1 MIDTANQEGVSMP
14 GKKDQTEVAEPHAAD
29 AEASDEAAEQPAAAE
44 PEAKSEISDS
54 DAADS
59 ATPDEVAEP
68 PADAELQRE
77 STKATNRRRIS
88 VSVRALVVASLVV
101 ALLAFAGIMTWL
113 YIDEKAKLD
122 LQERQ
127 AANNARAEQ
136 IALDYAVGAA
146 KIDFQDLGPWKK
158 NLVEKT
164 TAELKEK
171 LSNAATSMEQILVP
185 MQWKS
190 SAVPLVAKVRSH
202 TNGIYVVDTFVGV
215 ETKTMQAPEGLQSTA
230 TYSITIDSNHDWQIS
245 DVGGIGAV
253 LGQK

>member
-1 MIDTANQEGVSMP
+1 MP
-14 GKKDQTEVAEPHAAD
+14 GKDQTEIAEPHPAD
-29 AEASDEAAEQPAAAE
+29 AEAADEAAKQPAGSE
-44 PEAKSEISDS
+44 PSAKSEISDS
-54 DAADS
+54 DAAD
-59 ATPDEVAEP
+59 AEAADEAAEQTAAAEP
-68 PADAELQRE
+68 QRK
-77 STKATNRRRIS
+77 STRATNGHRVS
-88 VSVRALVVASLVV
+88 VSVRTLVVATSIV
-101 ALLAFAGIMTWL
+101 ALLALAGVTTWL
-113 YIDEKAKLD
+113 YIDEKAKFD
-122 LQERQ
+122 AQGRQ
-127 AANNARAEQ
+127 AANNAHAEQ

-171 LSNAATSMEQILVP
+171 LSSAATSMEQILVP
-185 MQWKS
+185 LQWKS
-190 SAVPLVAKVRSH
+190 TAVPLVAKVRSH

-245 DVGGIGAV
+245 DVGGIGTV

>member
-1 MIDTANQEGVSMP
+1 MP
-14 GKKDQTEVAEPHAAD
+14 GKDQTEIAEPHPAD
-29 AEASDEAAEQPAAAE
+29 AEAAYEAAKQPAGSE
-44 PEAKSEISDS
+44 PSAKSEISDS
-54 DAADS
+54 DAAD
-59 ATPDEVAEP
+59 AEAADEAAEQTAAAEP
-68 PADAELQRE
+68 QRK
-77 STKATNRRRIS
+77 STRATNGHRVS
-88 VSVRALVVASLVV
+88 VSVRTLVVATSIV
-101 ALLAFAGIMTWL
+101 ALLALAGVTTWL
-113 YIDEKAKLD
+113 YIDEKAKFD
-122 LQERQ
+122 AQGRQ
-127 AANNARAEQ
+127 AANNAHAEQ

-171 LSNAATSMEQILVP
+171 LSSAATSMEQILVP
-185 MQWKS
+185 LQWKS
-190 SAVPLVAKVRSH
+190 TAVPLVAKVRSH

>member
-1 MIDTANQEGVSMP
+1 MP
-14 GKKDQTEVAEPHAAD
+14 GKDQTEIAEPHTAD
-29 AEASDEAAEQPAAAE
+29 AEAADEAAKQPAGSE
-44 PEAKSEISDS
+44 PSAKSEISDS
-54 DAADS
+54 DAAD
-59 ATPDEVAEP
+59 AEAADEAAEQTAAAEP
-68 PADAELQRE
+68 QRK
-77 STKATNRRRIS
+77 STRATNGHRVS
-88 VSVRALVVASLVV
+88 VSVRTLVVATSIV
-101 ALLAFAGIMTWL
+101 ALLALAGVTTWL
-113 YIDEKAKLD
+113 YIDEKAKFD
-122 LQERQ
+122 AQGRQ
-127 AANNARAEQ
+127 AANNAHAEQ

-171 LSNAATSMEQILVP
+171 LSSAATSMEQILVP
-185 MQWKS
+185 LQWKS
-190 SAVPLVAKVRSH
+190 TAVPLVAKVRSH

-245 DVGGIGAV
+245 DVGGIGTV

>member
-1 MIDTANQEGVSMP
+1 MP
-14 GKKDQTEVAEPHAAD
+14 GKDQTEIAEPHPAD
-29 AEASDEAAEQPAAAE
+29 AEAADEAAKQPAGSE
-44 PEAKSEISDS
+44 PSAKSEISDS
-54 DAADS
+54 DAAD
-59 ATPDEVAEP
+59 AEAADEAAEQTAAAEP
-68 PADAELQRE
+68 QRK
-77 STKATNRRRIS
+77 STRATNGHRVS
-88 VSVRALVVASLVV
+88 VSVRTLVVATSIV
-101 ALLAFAGIMTWL
+101 ALLALAGVTTWL
-113 YIDEKAKLD
+113 YIDEKAKFD
-122 LQERQ
+122 AQGRQ
-127 AANNARAEQ
+127 AANNAHAEQ

-171 LSNAATSMEQILVP
+171 LSSAATSMEQILVP

-190 SAVPLVAKVRSH
+190 TAVPLVAKVRSH

-245 DVGGIGAV
+245 DVGGIGTV

>member
-1 MIDTANQEGVSMP
+1 MP
-14 GKKDQTEVAEPHAAD
+14 GKDQTEIAEPPPAD
-29 AEASDEAAEQPAAAE
+29 AEAAYEAAKQPAGSE
-44 PEAKSEISDS
+44 PSAKSEISDS
-54 DAADS
+54 DAAD
-59 ATPDEVAEP
+59 AEAADEAAEQTAAAEP
-68 PADAELQRE
+68 QRK
-77 STKATNRRRIS
+77 STRATNGHRVS
-88 VSVRALVVASLVV
+88 VSVRTLVVATSIV
-101 ALLAFAGIMTWL
+101 ALLALAGVTTWL
-113 YIDEKAKLD
+113 YIDEKAKFD
-122 LQERQ
+122 AQGRQ
-127 AANNARAEQ
+127 AANNAHAEQ

-171 LSNAATSMEQILVP
+171 LSSAATSMEQILVP
-185 MQWKS
+185 LQWKS
-190 SAVPLVAKVRSH
+190 TAVPLVAKVRSH

-253 LGQK
+253 LGQKE

>member
-1 MIDTANQEGVSMP
+1 MP
-14 GKKDQTEVAEPHAAD
+14 GKDQTEIAEPHPAD
-29 AEASDEAAEQPAAAE
+29 AEAAYEAAKQPAGSE
-44 PEAKSEISDS
+44 PSAKSEISDS
-54 DAADS
+54 DAAD
-59 ATPDEVAEP
+59 AEAADEAAEQTAAAEP
-68 PADAELQRE
+68 QRK
-77 STKATNRRRIS
+77 STRATNGHRVS
-88 VSVRALVVASLVV
+88 VSVRTLVVATSIV
-101 ALLAFAGIMTWL
+101 ALLALAGVTTWL
-113 YIDEKAKLD
+113 YIDEKAKFD
-122 LQERQ
+122 AQGRQ
-127 AANNARAEQ
+127 AANNAHAEQ

-171 LSNAATSMEQILVP
+171 LSSAATSMEQILVP
-185 MQWKS
+185 LQWKPT
-190 SAVPLVAKVRSH
+190 AVPLVAKVRSH

>member
-1 MIDTANQEGVSMP
+1 MP
-14 GKKDQTEVAEPHAAD
+14 GKDQTEIAEPHPAD
-29 AEASDEAAEQPAAAE
+29 AEAADEAAKQPAGSE
-44 PEAKSEISDS
+44 PSAKSEISDS
-54 DAADS
+54 DAAD
-59 ATPDEVAEP
+59 AEAADEAAEQTAAAEP
-68 PADAELQRE
+68 QRK
-77 STKATNRRRIS
+77 STRATNGHRVS
-88 VSVRALVVASLVV
+88 VSVRTLVVVTSIV
-101 ALLAFAGIMTWL
+101 ALLALAGVTTWL
-113 YIDEKAKLD
+113 YIDEKAKFD
-122 LQERQ
+122 AQGRQ
-127 AANNARAEQ
+127 AANNAHAEQ

-171 LSNAATSMEQILVP
+171 LSSAATSMEQILVP
-185 MQWKS
+185 LQWKS
-190 SAVPLVAKVRSH
+190 TAVPLVAKVRSH

-245 DVGGIGAV
+245 DVGGIGTV